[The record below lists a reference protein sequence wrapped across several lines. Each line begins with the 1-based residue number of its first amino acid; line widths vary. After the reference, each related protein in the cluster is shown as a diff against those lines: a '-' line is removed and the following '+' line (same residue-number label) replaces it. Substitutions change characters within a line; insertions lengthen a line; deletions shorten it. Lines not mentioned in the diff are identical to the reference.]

1 MPTRNLST
9 IRIVAYAALFA
20 VAYHGSGYVA
30 AEEVDFAGKVKPLLA
45 RRCFACHGPDVS
57 ESSLA
62 LHQRDAALA
71 EPDSGDFAIVPGD
84 PDSSELMVRITSHE
98 GDRMPPEGEPLTDD
112 EVKILRDW
120 IAAGAKYTKHWAFVP
135 PQQQTPPAVD
145 SDWARNPVDAFL
157 FKKLQAAGLKPNPP
171 ADKRTLV
178 RRLYFDLTGLPPTL
192 EELNAFVSDTRPD
205 AYERLVDRLLASP
218 RYGEKWARHWLD
230 VVRYAESNS
239 FERDAAKPF
248 AWKYRDYVIRSF
260 NNDKPYDQFIRE
272 QIAGD
277 ELDEVTDDSIIATGY
292 YRLGTWDDEPA
303 DPLQS
308 KYDDLD
314 NILSTTS
321 QGILGLTVGCARCH
335 DHKIDPIPQTDY
347 YSLLSFFADVTPYA
361 LPHQRDPELHS
372 LWDLSPPKVAAH
384 RRELKQAVAR
394 GNESSVAIE
403 QAAIQRMEGPDQR
416 KSETHDRQE
425 LLDEKLE
432 QYATPEEFAEYRRLK
447 RQVAIAKQQLRKMPK
462 ANYAL
467 SLAKSTPHPEQM
479 YVMLRGSAHA
489 QGEAVDPRFPEL
501 FGDGV
506 PSIPQ
511 PPADARSSGRRRVLA
526 DWLTDPDNLLTSRV
540 IANRVWQH
548 HFGRGIVRSSNNFG
562 QLGTPPT
569 HPELLDWLANW
580 LVEHEWRLKPLHR
593 LILTSNAYQM
603 SSTATPEGLAIDP
616 ANHLFWRFDMRR
628 LSAEELRDT
637 VLQVSGQLNDK
648 MYGPSIYPPLS
659 EEVLATQ
666 SMPGKGWHT
675 SSPREAARRSIYIH
689 IKRSLIPPSL
699 ANFDFPDTDTS
710 CEARFNT
717 TQAAQALNLMHG
729 DFMQNQAKHFSQ
741 RVWQETAELD
751 ENEAAQHVD
760 RARVRQALQLALK
773 REPDEATIDDGLA
786 LLDLYQSKHNLSK
799 PEALRQLCLMVLNLN
814 EFVYLD

>member
-1 MPTRNLST
+1 LV
-9 IRIVAYAALFA
+9 RIAAYAVIFA
-20 VAYHGSGYVA
+20 VANLADGFAVA
-30 AEEVDFAGKVKPLLA
+30 QEVDFAGKVKPLLA

-62 LHQRDAALA
+62 LHERDAALA

-84 PDSSELMVRITSHE
+84 PDASELMVRVTSSD
-98 GDRMPPEGEPLTDD
+98 GDRMPPEGEPLSD
-112 EVKILRDW
+112 EEAELLREW
-120 IAAGAKYTKHWAFVP
+120 IAADAKYTKHWAFVP
-135 PQQQTPPAVD
+135 PKHQAPPATNNSTWV
-145 SDWARNPVDAFL
+145 ANPIDAFIL
-157 FKKLQAAGLKPNPP
+157 DKLNAAQLEPSPP
-171 ADKRTLV
+171 AEKRTLA
-178 RRLYFDLTGLPPTL
+178 RRIYFDLTGLPPTL
-192 EELNAFVSDTRPD
+192 AELDEFLGDTRPN
-205 AYERLVDRLLASP
+205 AYERLVDKLLASP

-239 FERDAAKPF
+239 FERDAAKPY

-260 NNDKPYDQFIRE
+260 NDDKPYDQFIRE

-277 ELDEVTDDSIIATGY
+277 ELDEVTEDSIIATGY

-308 KYDDLD
+308 KFDDLD

-321 QGILGLTVGCARCH
+321 QGIMGLTVGCARCH

-361 LPHQRDPELHS
+361 EPRNRSAVDNS
-372 LWDLSPPKVAAH
+372 LWDLSDPKFA
-384 RRELKQAVAR
+384 RQRKELK
-394 GNESSVAIE
+394 ESIAGSLKASKAIE
-403 QAAIQRMEGPDQR
+403 EAAIDRMEASDQR

-432 QYATPEEFAEYRRLK
+432 LYATDEEYAEYQRLE
-447 RQVAIAKQQLRKMPK
+447 RQVAAVKKQLKAMPP

-467 SLAKSTPHPEQM
+467 SLAECKPQPEQM
-479 YVMLRGSAHA
+479 YVMMRGSAHA
-489 QGEAVDPRFPEL
+489 PGEAVEPSFPEL
-501 FGDGV
+501 FGVAV
-506 PSIPQ
+506 PEIA
-511 PPADARSSGRRRVLA
+511 PASADDRSSGRRRVLA
-526 DWLTDPDNLLTSRV
+526 DWLTTPDNMLTSRV

-593 LILTSNAYQM
+593 LILTSNAYRM
-603 SSTATPEGLAIDP
+603 SSTASPQGLATDP
-616 ANHLFWRFDMRR
+616 ANNLFWRFDMRR

-659 EEVLATQ
+659 DEVLATQ
-666 SMPGKGWHT
+666 SIPGKGWHT
-675 SSPREAARRSIYIH
+675 SKPREAARRSIYIH
-689 IKRSLIPPSL
+689 VKRSLIPPSL

-729 DFMQNQAKHFSQ
+729 DFMQSQAKEFSL
-741 RVWQETAELD
+741 RVLEDTGDLSDSTVGQ
-751 ENEAAQHVD
+751 AAY
-760 RARVRQALQLALK
+760 RNRVRRALQLALK
-773 REPDEATIDDGLA
+773 REPDAATVDDGVE
-786 LLDLYQSKHNLSK
+786 LLDLYQTKHKLSK
-799 PEALRQLCLMVLNLN
+799 PEALKQLCLMVLNLN